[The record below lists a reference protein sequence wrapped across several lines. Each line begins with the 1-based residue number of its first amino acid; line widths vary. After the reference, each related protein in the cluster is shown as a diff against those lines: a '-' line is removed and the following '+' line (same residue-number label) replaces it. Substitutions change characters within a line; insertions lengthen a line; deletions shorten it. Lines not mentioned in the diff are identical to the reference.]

1 MTSLG
6 EDFSLQL
13 KVGWDPLS
21 REVIYDQL
29 DFRLGGMGSPS
40 KIKIP
45 YFLAI
50 FKISN
55 FRSLVAEQPE
65 GLHPTGLQL
74 IIRIYL

>member
-1 MTSLG
+1 MDHLDVSLFIISV
-6 EDFSLQL
+6 E
-13 KVGWDPLS
+13 
-21 REVIYDQL
+21 
-29 DFRLGGMGSPS
+29 MGSPS

-74 IIRIYL
+74 TVSFVSLVGSGHTT

>member
-1 MTSLG
+1 MDHLDVSLFIISV
-6 EDFSLQL
+6 E
-13 KVGWDPLS
+13 
-21 REVIYDQL
+21 
-29 DFRLGGMGSPS
+29 MGSPS

-55 FRSLVAEQPE
+55 FRSLVAEHPE

-74 IIRIYL
+74 IISSVYLVGNGHTT